1 MQIKLSD
8 MVPKI
13 KKAAE
18 DTEIKMV
25 EVADKKGKADE
36 IAEKVGKEEAIVQ
49 EAVDKANAI
58 KEECEGELAK
68 AMPILEKAEAAL
80 KTVTQDDLVF
90 MKQMKSPPQA
100 IRDTMQAICLILNP
114 DHKEKMKD
122 PTGMKQIPDWW
133 AASLKML
140 GDPKLLSTI

>member
-1 MQIKLSD
+1 

-49 EAVDKANAI
+49 EAVDKANAL

-80 KTVTQDDLVF
+80 KTVT
-90 MKQMKSPPQA
+90 
-100 IRDTMQAICLILNP
+100 
-114 DHKEKMKD
+114 
-122 PTGMKQIPDWW
+122 
-133 AASLKML
+133 
-140 GDPKLLSTI
+140 